1 MISSNHV
8 TIDNLSIFLS
18 FQKSLFALALNFLI
32 MDGDVETRDENVGD
46 DEDVYACVRHE
57 HFFYV
62 FSFRPRRL
70 LEFVQDFI
78 CPEEIQLNN
87 ATFKRVCEGDG
98 CTYVCEHPNPVPCSQ
113 SSSEHTNRVCIIIIY
128 CTYVL
133 CVCACVWCVCV
144 CVTACFCVCA
154 CGAFFF
160 LLQSLPSL
168 VFFFFQ
174 FILFFLFLLWR
185 IP

>member
-1 MISSNHV
+1 
-8 TIDNLSIFLS
+8 
-18 FQKSLFALALNFLI
+18 

-98 CTYVCEHPNPVPCSQ
+98 CTYVCEHPNPVPAHKAVVNTPI
-113 SSSEHTNRVCIIIIY
+113 E
-128 CTYVL
+128 
-133 CVCACVWCVCV
+133 CA
-144 CVTACFCVCA
+144 
-154 CGAFFF
+154 
-160 LLQSLPSL
+160 
-168 VFFFFQ
+168 
-174 FILFFLFLLWR
+174 
-185 IP
+185 